1 MFHPVRVSIF
11 RKETEYD
18 HVSRT
23 IPSPEIRPYHRGLQ
37 GIAARAARVGG
48 RLSGR
53 LSPSTTLTSASRATS
68 WSTTRMTVGN
78 RRMRILITSDSD
90 LNHYS
95 WVGLAVDI
103 SETQWGEHVQQE
115 LSTGKGLL
123 KIARAWKGLS
133 RHKYHHPELTD
144 KVIMKSNNICCVM
157 KCNNLLWISEYPLI
171 RMSSLANGYPLI
183 WMPRRCNSYVI
194 HWGLTGCHQVSE
206 LG

>member
-1 MFHPVRVSIF
+1 MYREGYLVTDLGWVDNYLDCSTTILCCYVNTAWFSSATAESGWQRNSQEESQPMSMFHPVRVSIF

-53 LSPSTTLTSASRATS
+53 LSPSTTLTSASRDTS

-95 WVGLAVDI
+95 WLVSL
-103 SETQWGEHVQQE
+103 ETTNQ
-115 LSTGKGLL
+115 
-123 KIARAWKGLS
+123 
-133 RHKYHHPELTD
+133 
-144 KVIMKSNNICCVM
+144 
-157 KCNNLLWISEYPLI
+157 
-171 RMSSLANGYPLI
+171 
-183 WMPRRCNSYVI
+183 
-194 HWGLTGCHQVSE
+194 
-206 LG
+206 